1 MTPHADE
8 ILAIIRRCLERG
20 QSVDIDGIG
29 RLRMSRAGRLK
40 FEPELRPRVFIAY
53 VKEDLALVRR
63 LHHELAAAG
72 CAPWLD
78 KEELL
83 AGQNW
88 PRAIE
93 RAIGTA
99 DFFVACFSRRAL
111 AKRGQF
117 QCELRYALDC
127 TRRLPLEETF
137 LIPVRLEPCRIPR
150 SITDQVQYVDLFPD
164 WEHGIKRI
172 VRAVHSRWPRRP
184 DP

>member
-1 MTPHADE
+1 MTPHADD
-8 ILAIIRRCLERG
+8 ILAIIRQCLEQG

-29 RLRMSRAGRLK
+29 RLRMSHAGRLE
-40 FEPELRPRVFIAY
+40 FAPELRPRIFIAY
-53 VKEDLALVRR
+53 VEEDLDRVRR
-63 LHHELAAAG
+63 LYHELAKDG

-78 KEELL
+78 KEKLL

-93 RAIGTA
+93 RAISTS

-117 QCELRYALDC
+117 QSELRYALDC

-137 LIPVRLEPCRIPR
+137 LIPVRLEPCRVPR
-150 SITDQVQYVDLFPD
+150 SITDQIQYVDLFPNWD
-164 WEHGIKRI
+164 RGIERLLRS
-172 VRAVHSRWPRRP
+172 VRRHWVRNAER
-184 DP
+184 